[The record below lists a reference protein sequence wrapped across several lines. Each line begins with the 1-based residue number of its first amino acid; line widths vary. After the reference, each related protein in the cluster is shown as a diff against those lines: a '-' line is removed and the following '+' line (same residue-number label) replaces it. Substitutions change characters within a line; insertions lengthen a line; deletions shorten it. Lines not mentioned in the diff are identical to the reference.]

1 MGIRTFLVDDHGII
15 RDGLRLLL
23 ETHKDITVVG
33 NAVNG
38 RQAVLEIEKSK
49 PDVVV
54 MDIAM
59 PDLNG
64 IEATRQICNLYPDIK
79 VIILSMYFSYEHINR
94 AIQAGASGYLL
105 KESVGQ
111 EVIEAVLAV
120 SQGRRYFSKVISDTI
135 ITKYIDQL
143 RSMPISNPLES
154 LSAREREVLQLIV
167 EGKSNAVI
175 AESLSLSVKSIETYK
190 SRIMTKLDIHNIP
203 DLVKLAIQHGLITLD
218 DHNPPF

>member
-1 MGIRTFLVDDHGII
+1 MSIRTFLVDDHGII

-33 NAVNG
+33 NAING
-38 RQAVLEIEKSK
+38 RQAVQEIVKTK
-49 PDVVV
+49 PDIVV

-64 IEATRQICNLYPDIK
+64 IEATRQICNLHPEIK

-111 EVIEAVLAV
+111 EVIDAVLAV
-120 SQGRRYFSKVISDTI
+120 AQGQRYFSKAISDTI

-143 RSMPISNPLES
+143 RSMPVSNPLDS

-167 EGKSNAVI
+167 EGKSNTAI

-203 DLVKLAIQHGLITLD
+203 DLVKLAIQHGLITLED
-218 DHNPPF
+218 SNPEF